1 MTLGIFKNLT
11 SKTLS
16 YSQWESKPSDPCPFC
31 SNMLSLSSI
40 LKPHALIG
48 YLSLHTLGFGF
59 YG

>member
-1 MTLGIFKNLT
+1 MTLGILKNLT

-16 YSQWESKPSDPCPFC
+16 SSQWESMASDPSPFC

-40 LKPHALIG
+40 DKPHALIG
-48 YLSLHTLGFGF
+48 YLSPHTLGLGF